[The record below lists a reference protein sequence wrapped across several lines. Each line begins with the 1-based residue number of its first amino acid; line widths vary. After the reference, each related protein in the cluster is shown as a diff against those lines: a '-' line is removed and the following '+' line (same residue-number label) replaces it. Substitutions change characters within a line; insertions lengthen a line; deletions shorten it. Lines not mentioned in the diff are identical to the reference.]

1 MNPVSIDERELLDP
15 VAGHPPA
22 GHPVASPEVAAGVFL
37 SATLRSGA
45 DGLDRRWARLDS
57 LLEDLRDA
65 EDRADVIAGRSVT
78 AARTLAAAGGV
89 PIPRISVDDVV
100 VADESHPA
108 VLEAD
113 HLVRVRVA
121 ELRRRASGQRS
132 THRAEAVVVGGLTTT
147 VLMVLGWVA
156 AARGGVIPA
165 DAISRVQGALAVVAG
180 RDPHPESIGFIWG
193 PFPTLFQVPFVA
205 LRSWLPELTS
215 ASIAATTVSAICT
228 GLLIAQLVDWART
241 SGSPRWARWT
251 VALLTLAS
259 PLVLLYGANG
269 MSEACWMVLLVLAVR
284 SLARWA
290 ERDDLGG
297 LVLGGAALGAAYLTR
312 YETAASI
319 LAAAAFVVVVSAQ
332 RRPADDGWTRGTV
345 GPSRSATWR
354 RLRAVVLD
362 LSILAFPVTACVLGW
377 SLVSYVIVGEPLAQ
391 LTSDYGNAALV
402 RDGAGA
408 IESIIGDTSV
418 PGRVGFYLRQLLVA
432 APLLIPVLLVALWLG
447 GRTARR
453 ASVAAAVVGSP
464 LVLQILLAGRGDTF
478 PWFRYVV
485 GAVVLSALLAA
496 LLSGSGGSAGGSRL
510 LRPLAVLSLVP
521 GLLLSWSV
529 VLDGDLGAGDDRS
542 TVDAVIAGVSG
553 DHLDDSRS
561 VMGRGATVAADLDR
575 IPDVVPG
582 SILTDASSTF
592 SVVAAAADPS
602 VFIIPSDRDFEA
614 VVSDPAVFGVRYV
627 LLKVP
632 ASSGDAVVAAHP
644 GLASGQDAN
653 FERVESW
660 GDQGDITSEF
670 VLYRVLNP
678 RGEPRP
684 TPDEG
689 FLD

>member
-1 MNPVSIDERELLDP
+1 VSAVSIDERELLDP
-15 VAGHPPA
+15 TAVHPD
-22 GHPVASPEVAAGVFL
+22 GSAGVGTAPL
-37 SATLRSGA
+37 LAATLRAGA
-45 DGLDRRWARLDS
+45 RDLERRWDRLDS
-57 LLEDLRDA
+57 LVGDLRDA
-65 EDRADVIAGRSVT
+65 EDRADVAAGRSVA

-89 PIPRISVDDVV
+89 PIPRVSVDDVV

-132 THRAEAVVVGGLTTT
+132 TRRAEAVVVGGLTTI
-147 VLMVLGWVA
+147 VLTVLGWVA

-205 LRSWLPELTS
+205 LRSWVPELTA

-228 GLLIAQLVDWART
+228 GLLLAQLVDWART
-241 SGSPRWARWT
+241 SGSPRWARWS
-251 VALLTLAS
+251 VAALTLAS

-345 GPSRSATWR
+345 GPSRSAAWR

-362 LSILAFPVTACVLGW
+362 LSILAFPVSACVLGW
-377 SLVSYVIVGEPLAQ
+377 SLVSFVIVGEPLAQ

-418 PGRVGFYLRQLLVA
+418 PGRVGFYLRQLVVA
-432 APLLIPVLLVALWLG
+432 APLLVPMLLVALWLG

-453 ASVAAAVVGSP
+453 ASAAAAIVGSP
-464 LVLQILLAGRGDTF
+464 LVLQLLLAGRGDTF

-496 LLSGSGGSAGGSRL
+496 LLAGSGGAIGGSRM
-510 LRPLAVLSLVP
+510 LRVLAVLSLVP
-521 GLLLSWSV
+521 GLALSWSV
-529 VLDGDLGAGDDRS
+529 VLDGDLGSADDRS
-542 TVDAVIAGVSG
+542 TVDAVVAGATG
-553 DHLDDSRS
+553 ERIEESRS
-561 VMGRGATVAADLDR
+561 VLNRAATVAADLDD
-575 IPDVVPG
+575 IPDATPG

-592 SVVAAAADPS
+592 AVVSASAEPS

-614 VVSDPAVFGVRYV
+614 VVSDPATFGVRYV

-632 ASSGDAVVAAHP
+632 ASTGDAVVAAHP
-644 GLASGQDAN
+644 GLLTDQDAD
-653 FERVESW
+653 FERVRTW
-660 GDQGDITSEF
+660 GGDDDTSGRYA
-670 VLYRVLNP
+670 LYRVLNP

>member
-1 MNPVSIDERELLDP
+1 MNTVSIDERGLLDP
-15 VAGHPPA
+15 VAVHPA
-22 GHPVASPEVAAGVFL
+22 VDPVGTAAFAAAPLLAAS
-37 SATLRSGA
+37 LRTGA
-45 DGLDRRWARLDS
+45 DELERRWDRLDA
-57 LLEDLRDA
+57 LVEDLRAA
-65 EDRADVIAGRSVT
+65 EDRADVIAGRSAA
-78 AARTLAAAGGV
+78 AARALAAAGGV
-89 PIPRISVDDVV
+89 PIPRVSVDDVV
-100 VADESHPA
+100 VADELHPA

-132 THRAEAVVVGGLTTT
+132 TRRVEVVVVGGLTTA

-156 AARGGVIPA
+156 AARGGAIPA
-165 DAISRVQGALAVVAG
+165 DAISRVQGALAVVSG
-180 RDPHPESIGFIWG
+180 RDPHPESVGFIWG
-193 PFPTLFQVPFVA
+193 PFPTLFQVPFVMF
-205 LRSWLPELTS
+205 RSWVPELS
-215 ASIAATTVSAICT
+215 ASSIAATTVSAICT
-228 GLLIAQLVDWART
+228 GLLLAQLVDWART
-241 SGSPRWARWT
+241 SGSPRWARWS
-251 VALLTLAS
+251 VAVLTLAS

-269 MSEACWMVLLVLAVR
+269 MSEACWMVLLVLAAR

-418 PGRVGFYLRQLLVA
+418 PGRVGFYLRQLVMA
-432 APLLIPVLLVALWLG
+432 APLLVPVLLVAFWLG

-453 ASVAAAVVGSP
+453 ASVAAAIVGSP
-464 LVLQILLAGRGDTF
+464 LVLQLLLAGRGDTF

-496 LLSGSGGSAGGSRL
+496 LLAGSGGAIGGSRM
-510 LRPLAVLSLVP
+510 LRVLAVLSLVP
-521 GLLLSWSV
+521 GLVLSWTV
-529 VLDGDLGAGDDRS
+529 VLDSDLGSADDRS
-542 TVDAVIAGVSG
+542 TVDAIVAGATG
-553 DHLDDSRS
+553 ERIEESRS
-561 VMGRGATVAADLDR
+561 VLYRAAAVAADLDDV
-575 IPDVVPG
+575 PDATAG

-592 SVVAAAADPS
+592 AVVSASAEPS

-614 VVSDPAVFGVRYV
+614 VVSDPATFGVRYV
-627 LLKVP
+627 LLKFP

-644 GLASGQDAN
+644 GLLTDQDAG
-653 FERVESW
+653 FERVRTW
-660 GDQGDITSEF
+660 GDDGDTSGRYA
-670 VLYRVLNP
+670 LYRVLNP

>member
-1 MNPVSIDERELLDP
+1 MNAVSIDERELLDP
-15 VAGHPPA
+15 VTAHPA
-22 GHPVASPEVAAGVFL
+22 VHPVGTVAVASAPLLA
-37 SATLRSGA
+37 ATLRAGA
-45 DGLDRRWARLDS
+45 DELERQWDRLDS
-57 LLEDLRDA
+57 LVEDLCDA
-65 EDRADVIAGRSVT
+65 EDRADVVAGHSVA

-132 THRAEAVVVGGLTTT
+132 TRRVEAVVVGGLTTAL
-147 VLMVLGWVA
+147 LMVVGWLA

-165 DAISRVQGALAVVAG
+165 DAISRVQGALAVVSG

-205 LRSWLPELTS
+205 LRSWVPELTA

-228 GLLIAQLVDWART
+228 GLLLAQLVDWART
-241 SGSPRWARWT
+241 SGSPRWARWS
-251 VALLTLAS
+251 VAVLTLAS

-345 GPSRSATWR
+345 GPSRSAAWR

-362 LSILAFPVTACVLGW
+362 LSILAFPVSACVLGW

-418 PGRVGFYLRQLLVA
+418 PGRVGFYLRQLLAA

-453 ASVAAAVVGSP
+453 ASVAAAIVGSP
-464 LVLQILLAGRGDTF
+464 LVLQLLLAGRGDTF

-485 GAVVLSALLAA
+485 GAVVLSALRAA
-496 LLSGSGGSAGGSRL
+496 LLAGSGGAVGGSRM
-510 LRPLAVLSLVP
+510 LRVVAVLSLVP

-529 VLDGDLGAGDDRS
+529 VLNSDLGSADDRS
-542 TVDAVIAGVSG
+542 TVDAIVAGATG
-553 DHLDDSRS
+553 ERIEESRS
-561 VMGRGATVAADLDR
+561 VIVRAATVAADLDDV
-575 IPDVVPG
+575 PDATPG

-592 SVVAAAADPS
+592 AVVSASAEPS

-614 VVSDPAVFGVRYV
+614 VVSDPATFGVRYV
-627 LLKVP
+627 LLRIP
-632 ASSGDAVVAAHP
+632 ASTGDAVVAAHP
-644 GLASGQDAN
+644 GLLTDQDAG
-653 FERVESW
+653 FERVRTW
-660 GDQGDITSEF
+660 GGDDDTSGRYA
-670 VLYRVLNP
+670 LYRVLNP